1 LQSISHIQNE
11 SKCNQQS
18 KVIQA
23 VYWKTSNSRTEHD
36 ISELDKQPQ
45 HCSADITTLVKDGLY
60 LGIAQSATHFKKQDG
75 HGYYEY
81 VLRMLLKQKKI
92 NI

>member
-1 LQSISHIQNE
+1 MNQNVINRAKLFKLSIG
-11 SKCNQQS
+11 
-18 KVIQA
+18 
-23 VYWKTSNSRTEHD
+23 KTSNSRTEHD

-81 VLRMLLKQKKI
+81 ALRMLLKQKKI